1 MSPALW
7 RNILSCRASHYI
19 SLDRL
24 LSMWDGNHKYNIVA
38 EEGGGRGRAMSVES
52 LLSIVQ
58 VKSVASAGPTARLGN
73 RPLTLFPILGCI
85 LIDRHFLSS
94 FSTSHLLYPPTV
106 SPVPVASF
114 YANLSVVAV
123 PVRAK
128 QSAKRVGP
136 PPHSCRNSPVQKWI
150 QVHSLFLLFRQ

>member
-1 MSPALW
+1 MQGE
-7 RNILSCRASHYI
+7 
-19 SLDRL
+19 SLHFIRL

-38 EEGGGRGRAMSVES
+38 EEGGGRLRGRAVSVES

-94 FSTSHLLYPPTV
+94 FSTSHPLYPPTLSHFL

-123 PVRAK
+123 AVRAK
-128 QSAKRVGP
+128 QSAKCVGP
-136 PPHSCRNSPVQKWI
+136 SPHSCRNSPVQKWI
-150 QVHSLFLLFRQ
+150 QGHSLFLLFRQ